1 MCGEK
6 TAITRLLKANQ
17 GSPPRVRGKGIQQR
31 NCWVTMRITP
41 ACAGKR
47 RALPRSQPALG
58 DHPRVCGEKVVLSI
72 FLVPLMGSPPR
83 VRGKE
88 RQQPR
93 KHRVTRI
100 TPACAGK
107 SVLFNIYQVIAEDHP
122 RVCGEKARTL
132 IVQDEPQGS
141 PPRVRGKAALW
152 RVSRPL
158 FRITPACA
166 GKSAKAERTSRCSWD
181 HPRVC
186 GEKDLVSRQLHFST
200 GSPPRVRG
208 KAFAP
213 APTIDIMGI
222 TPACAGKRPAAW
234 AGAWRTGDHP
244 RVCGEKKRFFRP
256 GWSGTGSPPRVRG
269 KETVLPP
276 RVERH
281 GITPACAGKRALPD
295 IGPFRR
301 RDHPRVCGEKR
312 VALFQRGKG
321 VGSPPRVRG
330 KVPFLF
336 AVTIAL
342 GITPACAGKSRW
354 PYTAGQ

>member
-6 TAITRLLKANQ
+6 ADITGHNIVCR

-58 DHPRVCGEKVVLSI
+58 DHPRVCGEKVTTAS
-72 FLVPLMGSPPR
+72 PEGGRRGSPPR
-83 VRGKE
+83 VRGKVSCHCWITPQLGITPACAGKSLTIPKLTT
-88 RQQPR
+88 RSWDHPR
-93 KHRVTRI
+93 VCGEKSRVCPRSDPGTGSPPRVRGKARGCLRRPVSQRI

-208 KAFAP
+208 KACSTYP
-213 APTIDIMGI
+213 QSHCNWI
-222 TPACAGKRPAAW
+222 TPACAGKRI
-234 AGAWRTGDHP
+234 
-244 RVCGEKKRFFRP
+244 F
-256 GWSGTGSPPRVRG
+256 
-269 KETVLPP
+269 
-276 RVERH
+276 
-281 GITPACAGKRALPD
+281 
-295 IGPFRR
+295 
-301 RDHPRVCGEKR
+301 
-312 VALFQRGKG
+312 
-321 VGSPPRVRG
+321 
-330 KVPFLF
+330 
-336 AVTIAL
+336 
-342 GITPACAGKSRW
+342 
-354 PYTAGQ
+354 

>member
-6 TAITRLLKANQ
+6 AGLAPVTARAR
-17 GSPPRVRGKGIQQR
+17 GSPPRVRGKGNDR
-31 NCWVTMRITP
+31 KPGRRAAGITP
-41 ACAGKR
+41 ACAGKSK
-47 RALPRSQPALG
+47 LPLLDYSPAW

-83 VRGKE
+83 VRGKA
-88 RQQPR
+88 RGCLRRPVSQ
-93 KHRVTRI
+93 RI

-208 KAFAP
+208 K
-213 APTIDIMGI
+213 
-222 TPACAGKRPAAW
+222 
-234 AGAWRTGDHP
+234 
-244 RVCGEKKRFFRP
+244 
-256 GWSGTGSPPRVRG
+256 
-269 KETVLPP
+269 VL
-276 RVERH
+276 RQIV
-281 GITPACAGKRALPD
+281 
-295 IGPFRR
+295 
-301 RDHPRVCGEKR
+301 
-312 VALFQRGKG
+312 
-321 VGSPPRVRG
+321 S
-330 KVPFLF
+330 
-336 AVTIAL
+336 
-342 GITPACAGKSRW
+342 
-354 PYTAGQ
+354 